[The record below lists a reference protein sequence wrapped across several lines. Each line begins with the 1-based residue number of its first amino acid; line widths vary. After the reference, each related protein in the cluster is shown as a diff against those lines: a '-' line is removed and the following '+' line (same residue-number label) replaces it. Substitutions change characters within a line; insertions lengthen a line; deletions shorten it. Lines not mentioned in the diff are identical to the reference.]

1 MTDKIICLPWPPKEL
16 SPNARIHWAKKA
28 KITKAYRAAAHVL
41 TKQAGLV
48 APETGRILLVLEF
61 VPPDRRHRDEDNI
74 LASFKA
80 ARDGIA
86 DALGINDRRFVTQFS
101 QSAEVV
107 KGGMVLVRIKET
119 A

>member
-28 KITKAYRAAAHVL
+28 KITKAYRAAAHAL

-48 APETGRILLVLEF
+48 APDDGRILLVLEF
-61 VPPDRRHRDEDNI
+61 VPPDRRHRDDDGC

-80 ARDGIA
+80 GRDGIA
-86 DALGINDRRFVTQFS
+86 DALRIDDKRFVTQFS
-101 QSAEVV
+101 LSGDVV
-107 KGGMVLVRIKET
+107 KGGMVLVRLGE
-119 A
+119 AG